1 MQHFE
6 RTKYYLLIFIFAILL
21 TAANASTEASETL
34 KEGEGEILYYFWGHC
49 PVCSK
54 PEDHVGLF
62 EDYPVTVEIYEV
74 FYDQDGR
81 AIYDQKRNELGIE
94 IFGFPTVVFGD
105 RYWIGFSEVN
115 QNDILATIEASLSA
129 ESEESEINTVRF
141 PMIGEINLETTPIL
155 LTTVIIASLDG
166 FNPCSLFVLTFL
178 LAIIVHSASRRRI
191 FAVGLTFLIVTAAV
205 YGLFMLGVLN
215 IMIFVG
221 QLFWIRNI
229 VAAIVIILGLV
240 SIKDFFWFKEGIS
253 FSIPDS
259 YKSKFYKQVR
269 NIFYTKSFIPM
280 VLATVVMAL
289 GISLVEIPCTA
300 GFPFIWSSIISR
312 MDLSITQFALLF
324 VLYIFLYLLIELI
337 IFAVAMIRMRAVK
350 LTEERGRLLK
360 LAAGCLMLVLGFI
373 LLVKPDY
380 MENIVG
386 LTATFAASTAL
397 IIILYYCQKI
407 FSKKS

>member
-1 MQHFE
+1 MLNIK
-6 RTKYYLLIFIFAILL
+6 RIIYCALLVTVILLIPAIP
-21 TAANASTEASETL
+21 TAADNTNYSLEDE
-34 KEGEGEILYYFWGHC
+34 EQILYYFWGYC

-54 PEDHVGLF
+54 PEEHVGLF
-62 EDYPVTVEIYEV
+62 DDYPVKVEIYEV
-74 FYDQDGR
+74 FYDKQGR
-81 AIYDQKRNELGIE
+81 EVYDEFQEILNIE
-94 IFGFPTVVFGD
+94 ILGFPTVIYGD
-105 RYWIGFSEVN
+105 RYWIGFSETN

-141 PMIGEINLETTPIL
+141 PMIGEINLEATPIL
-155 LTTVIIASLDG
+155 LTTIIIASLDG

-221 QLFWIRNI
+221 RLFWIRNI

-337 IFAVAMIRMRAVK
+337 IFVVAMIRMRAVK

-386 LTATFAASTAL
+386 LTSTFAASTAL
-397 IIILYYCQKI
+397 IIILYYGQKI
-407 FSKKS
+407 ISKKS